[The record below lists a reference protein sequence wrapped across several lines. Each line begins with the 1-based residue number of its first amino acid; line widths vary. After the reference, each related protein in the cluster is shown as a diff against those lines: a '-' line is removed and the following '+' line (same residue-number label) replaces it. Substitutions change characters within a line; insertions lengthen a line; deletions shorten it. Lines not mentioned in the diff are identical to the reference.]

1 MENVLTLLVIAPL
14 AYLAGSVNFSIVLF
28 RLLGRDDP
36 RTRFS
41 TNPGVTNVY
50 RQAGRLWALLVLLL
64 DLGRASALACISL
77 RLLPPAFLPWCA
89 LFLLLG
95 NMYPLFHGFK
105 GGKGVANYLGFTL
118 VPAPWFAAAAAAV
131 WLLFFKITRQPFFG
145 SFGMIVALSLG
156 LAWRAGFDILSV
168 LGALVNTGLIVY
180 AHRGNLEDLFSR
192 TR

>member
-1 MENVLTLLVIAPL
+1 MLTFLVTAAV
-14 AYLAGSVNFSIVLF
+14 AYLAGSVSFSIVLF

-36 RTRFS
+36 RKSFS

-50 RQAGRLWALLVLLL
+50 RQAGPLWALLVLLL
-64 DLGRASALACISL
+64 DLGRASALACVSL

-95 NMYPLFHGFK
+95 NMYPVFHGFK

-118 VPAPWFAAAAAAV
+118 IPAPWFAAAAAAA
-131 WLLFFKITRQPFFG
+131 WLLLFKITRQPFLG
-145 SFGMIVALSLG
+145 SFGMIAALSLG
-156 LAWRAGFDILSV
+156 LAWRAGFDIPAV
-168 LGALVNTGLIVY
+168 LGAIVNTGLIVY
-180 AHRGNLEDLFSR
+180 AHRRNLEDLFSK

>member
-118 VPAPWFAAAAAAV
+118 VPAPWFAAAKARGYGSASSHLCDPSSSVARSSSSG
-131 WLLFFKITRQPFFG
+131 KRHRQLR
-145 SFGMIVALSLG
+145 IV
-156 LAWRAGFDILSV
+156 R
-168 LGALVNTGLIVY
+168 
-180 AHRGNLEDLFSR
+180 FSW
-192 TR
+192 